1 MCFALS
7 NPMDEMWFLVGA
19 GLTSTLNILVI
30 ILQNRLENFQ
40 KVLFRVSMLT
50 GWVLLAA
57 IMMIEPTTDGLTD

>member
-1 MCFALS
+1 
-7 NPMDEMWFLVGA
+7 MDEMWFLVGA
-19 GLTSTLNILVI
+19 GLTSILNILVI